1 MLAQSTTAVAMQLA
15 SVSAAC
21 PEGTD
26 VTRLVEWQPGILAGD
41 KGGRAIG
48 AAVAALRS
56 GPEDRDSVLH
66 GEALAVRAVWE
77 AMGGA
82 DMGVERHE
90 VVCQLCERWSMAE
103 TQGIHWE
110 MLREHFI
117 PQPLPHKPRSVW
129 KEALGALAAAVRQGF
144 GREGQWDPRET
155 YKEGEGFGD
164 FEKKRGY

>member
-1 MLAQSTTAVAMQLA
+1 M
-15 SVSAAC
+15 
-21 PEGTD
+21 
-26 VTRLVEWQPGILAGD
+26 EWQPGILAGD

-56 GPEDRDSVLH
+56 GPEDRDRVLH

-103 TQGIHWE
+103 TQGVFTRSDGFLRVPRAATRGERELSTPCWVE
-110 MLREHFI
+110 GGVRGRTRTSEEREHVSD
-117 PQPLPHKPRSVW
+117 RS
-129 KEALGALAAAVRQGF
+129 RHS
-144 GREGQWDPRET
+144 PS
-155 YKEGEGFGD
+155 
-164 FEKKRGY
+164 